1 MNIPHSC
8 AKPSVCSSDTVF
20 QIKHATKPL
29 NRTMHQWKKVT
40 SDTGMTSDLWHRNDK
55 RTISWSALTQNLSTK
70 LHYQYII
77 NTLWPSNTIW
87 RHTSGLPLAQVNC
100 NGLLPYSTKLLLK
113 PMSSMTATI
122 TYRKT
127 SDISRTLVGN
137 KIVDNSD
144 VVGASPVGAAPTT
157 SSFST

>member
-1 MNIPHSC
+1 M
-8 AKPSVCSSDTVF
+8 
-20 QIKHATKPL
+20 
-29 NRTMHQWKKVT
+29 KK
-40 SDTGMTSDLWHRNDK
+40 SYLRHRNDK

-70 LHYQYII
+70 LYYQYMLI
-77 NTLWPSNTIW
+77 NTLWPNDTIW
-87 RHTSGLPLAQVNC
+87 RHTSGLPLAQLNC

-113 PMSSMTATI
+113 PMSSMTVRI

-144 VVGASPVGAAPTT
+144 VVGAAPVGAAPTT
-157 SSFST
+157 SSFSTQHLASMDWAKTTARGYKKHLSFGIWCELY